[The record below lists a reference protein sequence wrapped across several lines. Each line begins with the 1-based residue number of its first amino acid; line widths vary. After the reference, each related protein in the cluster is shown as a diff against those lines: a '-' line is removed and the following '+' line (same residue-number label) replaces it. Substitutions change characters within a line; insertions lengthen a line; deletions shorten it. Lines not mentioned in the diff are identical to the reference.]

1 LAILRE
7 SRRSVNPLKG
17 GLTFIEEISK
27 NLLFSNCFIEQE
39 KGEEMKRF
47 EPSYIRNIGT
57 FGHGGE
63 GKTSLVEAILFDTG
77 ENNRLGRVDDG
88 SSIMDFEQEEIN
100 RKISIS
106 ASLAHFEWNKYQFYV
121 IDTPGYANFI
131 AEAKASMRVVDGA
144 IIVVGGN
151 SEVKVQT
158 EAVWGYANEFQVPR
172 ILYVGKMDMERADFL
187 KVVEEVRKAFPS
199 QPAVPVQLP
208 IGSNGSFKGVV
219 DLIQRKAYLYRG
231 DGTGQFEVK
240 DVPPEMEEE
249 VNSHREKLI
258 EMAVEMDD
266 QLMEKYLESGE
277 VSTEEV
283 IQCLRKGTL
292 DRKLVP
298 AVCGSS
304 LQNIGLQPLLDLM
317 PLCFPSP
324 LERGPAQGKN
334 VKTGEPEAREPKE
347 NAPFSAFIFK
357 TIADPFAGKL
367 NLFRVYSGSIN
378 ADSTVYNSKKEVKE
392 RIGQIFLLEG
402 KKQKPVGFASVGDI
416 VAVAK
421 LKETT
426 TGDTFSDE
434 KKPILFEE
442 TKLPLP
448 VISYAITP
456 KTKGDEEKITSS
468 LARLHEEDPTM
479 MASRDEQTGE
489 ILLSGVG
496 QTHVE
501 VIVEKLRRKFG
512 VEVNLSTPK
521 VPYKETIRGTRTGV
535 IYRHK
540 KQTGGRGQFAEV
552 HFDISPLPRG
562 EGFEFENAL
571 VGMNVPRNFVPAV
584 EKGIH
589 EALQSGVVAGYP
601 VVDVK
606 VRFYDGKSHEVDS
619 SEMAFKIAAIMC
631 FKKGVQEANPVLL
644 EPIMKVEVTAPD
656 ENIGDVIGDLNSRR
670 GRVLRVD
677 SRGNY
682 QVIQAN
688 VPMSEML
695 KYAPDLNSKTG
706 GRGTFTMEFSHYEE
720 VPAQLSEKVI
730 AQAKKDKA
738 KED

>member
-1 LAILRE
+1 
-7 SRRSVNPLKG
+7 
-17 GLTFIEEISK
+17 
-27 NLLFSNCFIEQE
+27 
-39 KGEEMKRF
+39 MKRF
-47 EPSYIRNIGT
+47 EPSHIRNIGI

-63 GKTSLVEAILFDTG
+63 GKTSLAEAILFDTG
-77 ENNRLGRVDDG
+77 ENSRLGRVDDG
-88 SSIMDFEQEEIN
+88 SSIMDFDPEEVN

-106 ASLAHFEWNKYQFYV
+106 ASLSHFEWDKHQFHI

-131 AEAKASMRVVDGA
+131 AEAKGSMRVVDGA

-151 SEVKVQT
+151 SGVKVQT
-158 EAVWGYANEFQVPR
+158 ETVWGYANEFGVPR
-172 ILYVGKMDMERADFL
+172 ILYVSKMDMERADFF
-187 KVVEEVRKAFPS
+187 KVIEEVKKISPS
-199 QPAVPVQLP
+199 QPAIPVQFP
-208 IGSNGSFKGVV
+208 IGGEGNFKGVV
-219 DLIQRKAYLYRG
+219 DLIQRKAYLYRE
-231 DGTGQFEVK
+231 DGSGQFELK
-240 DVPPEMEEE
+240 EVPPDMKEEMDRL
-249 VNSHREKLI
+249 REKLV
-258 EMAVEMDD
+258 EAVVEVDD

-277 VSTEEV
+277 ISTEEI
-283 IQCLRKGTL
+283 IQCLRRGTIE
-292 DRKLVP
+292 RRLVP
-298 AVCGSS
+298 ALCGSS
-304 LQNIGLQPLLDLM
+304 IRNIGIQPLLSLM
-317 PLCFPSP
+317 ISCFPSP
-324 LERGPAQGKN
+324 LEKAPVQGKN
-334 VKTGEPEAREPKE
+334 IKTGEPEIREPKE
-347 NAPFSAFIFK
+347 DGPFSAFVFK

-367 NLFRVYSGSIN
+367 NLFRVYSGGIN
-378 ADSTVYNSKKEVKE
+378 ADSVVYNSKKDVKE
-392 RIGQIFLLEG
+392 RIAQIFLLEG

-434 KKPILFEE
+434 KRPILFEE

-448 VISYAITP
+448 MITYALTP
-456 KTKGDEEKITSS
+456 KSKGDEDKITAS
-468 LARLHEEDPTM
+468 LARIHEEDPTM
-479 MASRDEQTGE
+479 TMGRDEQTGE
-489 ILLSGVG
+489 VLLSGVG

-501 VIVEKLRRKFG
+501 VIVEKLKRKFG
-512 VEVNLSTPK
+512 VEVNLSVPK
-521 VPYKETIRGTRTGV
+521 VPYKETIRGSKTGV

-562 EGFEFENAL
+562 TGFEFQNAL
-571 VGMNVPRNFVPAV
+571 TGMNVPRNFVPAV
-584 EKGIH
+584 EKGVV
-589 EALQSGVVAGYP
+589 EAMQSGVVAGYP

-619 SEMAFKIAAIMC
+619 SEMAFKIAAIMA

-677 SRGNY
+677 SKGNY
-682 QVIQAN
+682 QMIQAN

-720 VPAQLSEKVI
+720 VPAQFSEKVI
-730 AQAKKDKA
+730 AQAKKE
-738 KED
+738 KEKES

>member
-1 LAILRE
+1 
-7 SRRSVNPLKG
+7 
-17 GLTFIEEISK
+17 
-27 NLLFSNCFIEQE
+27 
-39 KGEEMKRF
+39 MKRF
-47 EPSYIRNIGT
+47 EPSHIRNIGT

-63 GKTSLVEAILFDTG
+63 GKTSLAEAILFTTG
-77 ENNRLGRVDDG
+77 ENTRLGRVDDG
-88 SSIMDFEQEEIN
+88 SSLMDFEPEEVN

-106 ASLAHFEWNKYQFYV
+106 ASLAHFEWEKHRFHI

-144 IIVVGGN
+144 VMVVGGN

-158 EAVWGYANEFQVPR
+158 ETVWGYANEFEVPR
-172 ILYVGKMDMERADFL
+172 ILYVSKMDTERADFL
-187 KVVEEVRKAFPS
+187 KVVEDVKRAFPS
-199 QPAVPVQLP
+199 MPAVPVQLP
-208 IGSNGSFKGVV
+208 IGMEKNF
-219 DLIQRKAYLYRG
+219 RG
-231 DGTGQFEVK
+231 MID
-240 DVPPEMEEE
+240 
-249 VNSHREKLI
+249 LI
-258 EMAVEMDD
+258 EMKAFVYREDGSGQFDIKEVPSELQGEVNQLREKMVETVVEMDD

-277 VSTEEV
+277 ITTEE
-283 IQCLRKGTL
+283 IYHCLRKGTIE
-292 DRKLVP
+292 RRLVP

-304 LQNIGLQPLLDLM
+304 LRNIGIQPLLNLVIR
-317 PLCFPSP
+317 CFPSP
-324 LERGPAQGKN
+324 QERGPVRVKDL
-334 VKTGEPEAREPKE
+334 KTGEMVQREPKE
-347 NAPFSAFIFK
+347 EGPLTAFVFK

-367 NLFRVYSGSIN
+367 SLFRIYSGSLN
-378 ADSTVYNSKKEVKE
+378 ADSTVYNSKKDTKE
-392 RIGQIFLLEG
+392 RIGQIFLLTG
-402 KKQKPVGFASVGDI
+402 KKQKPVGFASVGDM

-426 TGDTFSDE
+426 TGDTFCDE
-434 KKPILFEE
+434 KNPVVFEE
-442 TKLPLP
+442 TQLPQP
-448 VISYAITP
+448 MISYALTP
-456 KTKGDEEKITSS
+456 KSKGDEEKIAAS
-468 LARLHEEDPTM
+468 LARIHEEDPTM
-479 MASRDEQTGE
+479 TVGRDEQTGE

-521 VPYKETIRGTRTGV
+521 VPYKETIRGSKQGV

-562 EGFEFENAL
+562 GGFEFENAL

-584 EKGIH
+584 EKGIA
-589 EALQSGVVAGYP
+589 EAMQSGVLAGFP

-619 SEMAFKIAAIMC
+619 SEMAFKLAAIMC
-631 FKKGVQEANPVLL
+631 FKKGIQEANPVLL
-644 EPIMKVEVTAPD
+644 EPIMKVEVIAPD

-670 GRVLRVD
+670 GRVLKVD
-677 SRGNY
+677 AKGSY

-720 VPAQLSEKVI
+720 VPAQLAEKVI
-730 AQAKKDKA
+730 AQARKEKE

>member
-1 LAILRE
+1 
-7 SRRSVNPLKG
+7 
-17 GLTFIEEISK
+17 
-27 NLLFSNCFIEQE
+27 
-39 KGEEMKRF
+39 MKRA
-47 EPSYIRNIGT
+47 EPSHIRNVGT

-77 ENNRLGRVDDG
+77 ENSRLGRVDDG
-88 SSIMDFEQEEIN
+88 SSLMDFEPEEIH

-106 ASLAHFEWNKYQFYV
+106 ASLAHFEWDKHQFHM

-151 SEVKVQT
+151 SGIKVQT
-158 EAVWGYANEFQVPR
+158 EMVWGYANEFQVPR
-172 ILYVGKMDMERADFL
+172 VLYVSKMDMERADFFR
-187 KVVEEVRKAFPS
+187 VVEEVKKAFPS
-199 QPAVPVQLP
+199 FSVIPIQLP
-208 IGSNGSFKGVV
+208 IGGEGNFKGVV
-219 DLIQRKAYLYRG
+219 DLIQMKAYLYRE
-231 DGTGQFEVK
+231 DGSGQFELK
-240 DVPPEMEEE
+240 EMPSDLKEEAGRL
-249 VNSHREKLI
+249 REKLI
-258 EMAVEMDD
+258 ETVVEMDD

-277 VSTEEV
+277 ISAEETV
-283 IQCLRKGTL
+283 RCLRKGTME
-292 DRKLVP
+292 RRLVP

-304 LQNIGLQPLLDLM
+304 TRNIGIQPLLDLIIS
-317 PLCFPSP
+317 CFPSP
-324 LERGPAQGKN
+324 LERGPVQGKHP
-334 VKTGEPEAREPKE
+334 KTGEPETREPKE
-347 NAPFSAFIFK
+347 DGPLSAFIFK

-367 NLFRVYSGSIN
+367 TLFRVYSGSIN
-378 ADSTVYNSKKEVKE
+378 ADSAVYNSKKEGKE

-442 TKLPLP
+442 TKPPLP
-448 VISYAITP
+448 AISYALTP
-456 KTKGDEEKITSS
+456 KSKGDEEKITAS
-468 LARLHEEDPTM
+468 LARIHEEDPTM
-479 MASRDEQTGE
+479 KMGRDEQTGE

-501 VIVEKLRRKFG
+501 VIVEKLKRKFG
-512 VEVNLSTPK
+512 VEVSLSTPK
-521 VPYKETIRGTRTGV
+521 VPYKETIRGSTQGV

-552 HFDISPLPRG
+552 HFDIAALPRG
-562 EGFEFENAL
+562 TGFEFDNAL

-584 EKGIH
+584 EKGVA
-589 EALQSGVVAGYP
+589 EAMQSGVLGGYP
-601 VVDVK
+601 VVDVQ

-619 SEMAFKIAAIMC
+619 SEMAFKIAAIMA

-644 EPIMKVEVTAPD
+644 EPIMKVEVTVPD
-656 ENIGDVIGDLNSRR
+656 ESMGDVIGDLNSRR

-677 SRGNY
+677 SKGNY
-682 QVIQAN
+682 QVVEAN
-688 VPMSEML
+688 VPMAEML

-720 VPAQLSEKVI
+720 VPAQLTDKII
-730 AQAKKDKA
+730 AQAKKE
-738 KED
+738 KEKES

>member
-1 LAILRE
+1 
-7 SRRSVNPLKG
+7 
-17 GLTFIEEISK
+17 
-27 NLLFSNCFIEQE
+27 
-39 KGEEMKRF
+39 MKRV
-47 EPSYIRNIGT
+47 ELSHIRNMGT

-63 GKTSLVEAILFDTG
+63 GKTSLAEAILFDTG
-77 ENNRLGRVDDG
+77 ENTRLGRVDEG
-88 SSIMDFEQEEIN
+88 SSIMDFDPEEIN

-106 ASLAHFEWNKYQFYV
+106 ASLSHFEWDKHQFHI

-131 AEAKASMRVVDGA
+131 AEAKASMRIVDGA

-151 SEVKVQT
+151 SGVKVQT
-158 EAVWGYANEFQVPR
+158 ETVWGYANEFGVPR
-172 ILYVGKMDMERADFL
+172 ILYVSKMDMERADFL
-187 KVVEEVRKAFPS
+187 KVVEEVKKTFPS
-199 QPAVPVQLP
+199 QPAIPVQLP
-208 IGSNGSFKGVV
+208 VGREGNFKGVV
-219 DLIQRKAYLYRG
+219 DLIQRKAYLYRE
-231 DGTGQFEVK
+231 DGSGQFELRE
-240 DVPPEMEEE
+240 VPPDMKEE
-249 VNSHREKLI
+249 VDRLREKLV
-258 EMAVEMDD
+258 EAVVEVDD

-277 VSTEEV
+277 ISTEET
-283 IQCLRKGTL
+283 IQCLRRGTME
-292 DRKLVP
+292 RRLVP
-298 AVCGSS
+298 ALCGSS
-304 LQNIGLQPLLDLM
+304 IRNMGIQPLLDLM
-317 PLCFPSP
+317 VSCFPSP
-324 LERGPAQGKN
+324 LERGPVQGKN
-334 VKTGEPEAREPKE
+334 VKTGELENREPKE
-347 NAPFSAFIFK
+347 DGPFSAFIFK

-367 NLFRVYSGSIN
+367 SLFRVYSGSIN
-378 ADSTVYNSKKEVKE
+378 ADSTVYNSKKDVKE

-434 KKPILFEE
+434 KRSILFEE

-448 VISYAITP
+448 MITYALTP
-456 KTKGDEEKITSS
+456 KSKGDEDKITAS

-479 MASRDEQTGE
+479 TMGRDEQTGE
-489 ILLSGVG
+489 VLLSGVG

-501 VIVEKLRRKFG
+501 VIVEKLKRKFG
-512 VEVNLSTPK
+512 VEVTLSVPK
-521 VPYKETIRGTRTGV
+521 VPYKETIRGSKTGV
-535 IYRHK
+535 VYRHK

-552 HFDISPLPRG
+552 HIDISSLPRG
-562 EGFEFENAL
+562 TGFEFQNAL
-571 VGMNVPRNFVPAV
+571 TGMNVPRNFVPAV
-584 EKGIH
+584 EKGIA
-589 EALQSGVVAGYP
+589 EAMQSGVLGGYP

-619 SEMAFKIAAIMC
+619 SEMAFKIASIMA

-677 SRGNY
+677 SKGNY

-730 AQAKKDKA
+730 AQAKKN
-738 KED
+738 KEKES

>member
-1 LAILRE
+1 
-7 SRRSVNPLKG
+7 
-17 GLTFIEEISK
+17 
-27 NLLFSNCFIEQE
+27 
-39 KGEEMKRF
+39 MKRF
-47 EPSYIRNIGT
+47 EPSHIRNVGT

-77 ENNRLGRVDDG
+77 ENTRLGRVDDG
-88 SSIMDFEQEEIN
+88 SSLMDFEPEEVN

-106 ASLAHFEWNKYQFYV
+106 ASLAHFEWDRHRFYL

-131 AEAKASMRVVDGA
+131 AEAKSSMRVVDGA
-144 IIVVGGN
+144 VIVIGGN

-158 EAVWGYANEFQVPR
+158 ETVWGYANEFQIPR
-172 ILYVGKMDMERADFL
+172 ILFVTKMDTERADFL
-187 KVVEEVRKAFPS
+187 KLVEDVKKNFPS
-199 QPAVPVQLP
+199 ISPVPVQLP
-208 IGSNGSFKGVV
+208 IGAEKSFRGVV
-219 DLIQRKAYLYRG
+219 DLVGQKAYLYKE
-231 DGTGQFEVK
+231 DGSGQFELK
-240 DVPPEMEEE
+240 EIPHELKEEAD
-249 VNSHREKLI
+249 RLRDKMI
-258 EMAVEMDD
+258 EMVVEMDD

-277 VSTEEV
+277 VSNEE
-283 IQCLRKGTL
+283 ILRCLRKGTIE
-292 DRKLVP
+292 RKLMP
-298 AVCGSS
+298 ALCGSS
-304 LQNIGLQPLLDLM
+304 LRNIGIQPLLDLM
-317 PLCFPSP
+317 IRVFPSP
-324 LERGPAQGKN
+324 QERGAVQGKH
-334 VKTGEPEAREPKE
+334 VKTGETVLVEPKE
-347 NAPFSAFIFK
+347 DGPFSAFVFK

-367 NLFRVYSGSIN
+367 SLFRVYSGSIN
-378 ADSTVYNSKKEVKE
+378 ADSTVYNSKKDVKE

-402 KKQKPVGFASVGDI
+402 KKQKPVGFASVGEI
-416 VAVAK
+416 AAVAK

-434 KKPILFEE
+434 KNPVVFEE
-442 TKLPLP
+442 TKLPQP
-448 VISYAITP
+448 MISYALTP
-456 KTKGDEEKITSS
+456 KSKGDEEKIAAS
-468 LARLHEEDPTM
+468 LARIHEEDPTM
-479 MASRDEQTGE
+479 TVSRDEQTGE

-501 VIVEKLRRKFG
+501 VIIEKLRRKFG

-521 VPYKETIRGTRTGV
+521 VPYKETIRGSKQGV

-562 EGFEFENAL
+562 QGFEFENAL

-584 EKGIH
+584 EKGIA
-589 EALQSGVVAGYP
+589 EAMQSGVLAGFP

-631 FKKGVQEANPVLL
+631 FKKGVQESNPVLL

-670 GRVLRVD
+670 GRVLKVD
-677 SRGNY
+677 AKGSY

-688 VPMSEML
+688 VPMAEML

-720 VPAQLSEKVI
+720 VPAQLAEKVI
-730 AQAKKDKA
+730 AQAKKE
-738 KED
+738 KEQES

>member
-1 LAILRE
+1 
-7 SRRSVNPLKG
+7 
-17 GLTFIEEISK
+17 
-27 NLLFSNCFIEQE
+27 
-39 KGEEMKRF
+39 MKRV
-47 EPSYIRNIGT
+47 ETTNIRNIGT

-77 ENNRLGRVDDG
+77 ENTRLGRVDDG
-88 SSIMDFEQEEIN
+88 SSLMDFEPEEIN

-106 ASLAHFEWNKYQFYV
+106 ASLSHFEWNKHQFHI

-144 IIVVGGN
+144 IIVVSGN
-151 SEVKVQT
+151 SGVKVQT
-158 EAVWGYANEFQVPR
+158 ETVWGYANEFQVPR
-172 ILYVGKMDMERADFL
+172 ILYVSKMDAERANFL
-187 KVVEEVRKAFPS
+187 KVVEEVRKTFPS

-208 IGSNGSFKGVV
+208 IGGEGNFKGVV
-219 DLIQRKAYLYRG
+219 DLIQRRAFFYRE
-231 DGTGQFEVK
+231 DGSGQFELK
-240 DVPPEMEEE
+240 DIPPDMKEE
-249 VNSHREKLI
+249 VERLREKLV
-258 EMAVEMDD
+258 EAAVEMDD

-277 VSTEEV
+277 VSTEE
-283 IQCLRKGTL
+283 IFRCLRKGTME
-292 DRKLVP
+292 RKLVP

-304 LQNIGLQPLLDLM
+304 IRNIGVQLLLDVAIS
-317 PLCFPSP
+317 CFPSP
-324 LERGPAQGKN
+324 LERGPVQGKN
-334 VKTGEPEAREPKE
+334 AKTGELETREPRE
-347 NAPFSAFIFK
+347 DAPFSAFIFK

-367 NLFRVYSGSIN
+367 NLFRVYSGSVN
-378 ADSTVYNSKKEVKE
+378 ADSTLFNSKKDVRE

-402 KKQKPVGFASVGDI
+402 KKQKPIGFASVGDI

-426 TGDTFSDE
+426 TGDSFSDE
-434 KKPILFEE
+434 KKPIVFEE

-448 VISYAITP
+448 VISYALTP
-456 KTKGDEEKITSS
+456 KSKGDEDKITAS
-468 LARLHEEDPTM
+468 LARIHEEDPTM
-479 MASRDEQTGE
+479 MLGRDEQTGE

-501 VIVEKLRRKFG
+501 VIVEKLKRKFG
-512 VEVNLSTPK
+512 VEVNLSVPK
-521 VPYKETIRGTRTGV
+521 VPYKETLRGSKTGV
-535 IYRHK
+535 VYRHK

-552 HFDISPLPRG
+552 HFDVSALPRG
-562 EGFEFENAL
+562 AGFEFENAL
-571 VGMNVPRNFVPAV
+571 TGMNVPRNFVPAV
-584 EKGIH
+584 EKGIA
-589 EALQSGVVAGYP
+589 EAMQNGVLAGYP

-619 SEMAFKIAAIMC
+619 SEMAFKIAAIMA

-644 EPIMKVEVTAPD
+644 EPIMKVVVTAPD

-677 SRGNY
+677 AKGNY
-682 QVIQAN
+682 QMIEAN

-720 VPAQLSEKVI
+720 VPAQLAEKVI
-730 AQAKKDKA
+730 AQAKKDKE

>member
-1 LAILRE
+1 
-7 SRRSVNPLKG
+7 
-17 GLTFIEEISK
+17 
-27 NLLFSNCFIEQE
+27 
-39 KGEEMKRF
+39 MKRF
-47 EPSYIRNIGT
+47 EPSHIRNIGT

-77 ENNRLGRVDDG
+77 ENSRLGRVDDG
-88 SSIMDFEQEEIN
+88 SSLMDFEPEEIN

-106 ASLAHFEWNKYQFYV
+106 ASLSHFEWDKHQFHIV
-121 IDTPGYANFI
+121 DTPGYANFI

-144 IIVVGGN
+144 IIVIGGN

-158 EAVWGYANEFQVPR
+158 ETVWGYANEFQVPR
-172 ILYVGKMDMERADFL
+172 ILYVSKMDMERADFL
-187 KVVEEVRKAFPS
+187 KVVGEVKKAFPT

-208 IGSNGSFKGVV
+208 IGSEGNFKGVV
-219 DLIQRKAYLYRG
+219 DLIQKKAYLYRG
-231 DGTGQFEVK
+231 DGSGQFEIK
-240 DVPPEMEEE
+240 DVPSDMKEE
-249 VNSHREKLI
+249 VDRFREKLV
-258 EMAVEMDD
+258 EAVVEMDD

-277 VSTEEV
+277 ISNEEI
-283 IQCLRKGTL
+283 IQCLRRGTMERL
-292 DRKLVP
+292 LIP
-298 AVCGSS
+298 ALCGSS
-304 LQNIGLQPLLDLM
+304 IRNIGMQPLLDLM
-317 PLCFPSP
+317 VHCFPSP
-324 LERGPAQGKN
+324 LEKGPVQGRH
-334 VKTGEPEAREPKE
+334 VKTGDPETREPKE
-347 NAPFSAFIFK
+347 DAPFSAFIFK

-367 NLFRVYSGSIN
+367 TLFRVYSGTVN
-378 ADSTVYNSKKEVKE
+378 ADSTLYNSKKDVKE
-392 RIGQIFLLEG
+392 RISQIFLLEG

-434 KKPILFEE
+434 KTPIVFEE

-448 VISYAITP
+448 VISYALKP

-468 LARLHEEDPTM
+468 LARIHEEDLTIM
-479 MASRDEQTGE
+479 VGRDEQTGE

-501 VIVEKLRRKFG
+501 VIVEKLKRKFG
-512 VEVNLSTPK
+512 VEVNLSIPK
-521 VPYKETIRGTRTGV
+521 VPYKETIRGSKTGV

-552 HFDISPLPRG
+552 HFDIFSLSRG
-562 EGFEFENAL
+562 AGYEFENAL
-571 VGMNVPRNFVPAV
+571 TGMNVPRNFVPAV
-584 EKGIH
+584 EKGIA
-589 EALQSGVVAGYP
+589 EALQSGVLAGFP

-619 SEMAFKIAAIMC
+619 SEMAFKIAAIMA

-677 SRGNY
+677 AKGNY

-720 VPAQLSEKVI
+720 VPAQLSEKII
-730 AQAKKDKA
+730 AQLKKDKE

>member
-1 LAILRE
+1 
-7 SRRSVNPLKG
+7 
-17 GLTFIEEISK
+17 
-27 NLLFSNCFIEQE
+27 
-39 KGEEMKRF
+39 MKRV
-47 EPSYIRNIGT
+47 ELSHIRNIGT

-77 ENNRLGRVDDG
+77 ENTRLGRVDDG
-88 SSIMDFEQEEIN
+88 SSLMDFEPEEIN

-106 ASLAHFEWNKYQFYV
+106 ASLSHFEWNKHQFHI

-144 IIVVGGN
+144 IVVVGGN

-158 EAVWGYANEFQVPR
+158 ETAWGYANEFQVPR
-172 ILYVGKMDMERADFL
+172 VLYVSKMDTERANFL
-187 KVVEEVRKAFPS
+187 KVVEEVKKNFPS

-208 IGSNGSFKGVV
+208 IGGEGNFKGVV
-219 DLIQRKAYLYRG
+219 DLIQRKAYVYRE
-231 DGTGQFEVK
+231 DGSGQFEVK
-240 DVPPEMEEE
+240 DVPADLKEE
-249 VNSHREKLI
+249 VERLREKLV
-258 EMAVEMDD
+258 ETVVEMDD

-277 VSTEEV
+277 VSTEEIV
-283 IQCLRKGTL
+283 RCLRKGTIE
-292 DRKLVP
+292 RKLVP

-304 LQNIGLQPLLDLM
+304 VRNIGIQPLLDLAIS
-317 PLCFPSP
+317 CFPSP
-324 LERGPAQGKN
+324 LERGSVQGKN
-334 VKTGEPEAREPKE
+334 PKTGETETREPKE
-347 NAPFSAFIFK
+347 DGPFSAFVFK

-367 NLFRVYSGSIN
+367 NLFRVYSGSVN
-378 ADSTVYNSKKEVKE
+378 ADSTLFNPKKDVKE

-426 TGDTFSDE
+426 TGDSFSDE
-434 KKPILFEE
+434 KKPIMFEE

-448 VISYAITP
+448 MISYALTP
-456 KTKGDEEKITSS
+456 KSKGDEDKITAS
-468 LARLHEEDPTM
+468 LTRIHEEDPTM
-479 MASRDEQTGE
+479 MLGRDEQTGE

-501 VIVEKLRRKFG
+501 VIVEKLKRKFG
-512 VEVNLSTPK
+512 VEVNLSVPK
-521 VPYKETIRGTRTGV
+521 VPYKETIRGSKVGV

-552 HFDISPLPRG
+552 HFDVSALPRG
-562 EGFEFENAL
+562 TGFEFENAL
-571 VGMNVPRNFVPAV
+571 TGMNVPRNFVPAV
-584 EKGIH
+584 EKGIA
-589 EALQSGVVAGYP
+589 EAMQSGVLAGYP

-619 SEMAFKIAAIMC
+619 SEMAFKIAAIMA

-644 EPIMKVEVTAPD
+644 EPIMKVVVTAPD

-677 SRGNY
+677 AKGNY
-682 QVIQAN
+682 QMIEAN

-720 VPAQLSEKVI
+720 VPAQLAEKVI
-730 AQAKKDKA
+730 AQAKKDKE

>member
-1 LAILRE
+1 
-7 SRRSVNPLKG
+7 
-17 GLTFIEEISK
+17 
-27 NLLFSNCFIEQE
+27 
-39 KGEEMKRF
+39 MKRF
-47 EPSYIRNIGT
+47 EPNHIRIVGT

-63 GKTSLVEAILFDTG
+63 GKTSLAEAILFTTG
-77 ENNRLGRVDDG
+77 ENTRLGRVDDG
-88 SSIMDFEQEEIN
+88 SSLMDFEPEEIN

-106 ASLAHFEWNKYQFYV
+106 ASLAHFEWEKHRFYLL
-121 IDTPGYANFI
+121 DTPGYANFI

-144 IIVVGGN
+144 VIVIGGN

-158 EAVWGYANEFQVPR
+158 ETVWGYANEFGVPR
-172 ILYVGKMDMERADFL
+172 ILYVGKMDTERADFL
-187 KVVEEVRKAFPS
+187 KVVEEVKKQFPS
-199 QPAVPVQLP
+199 LPAVPVQLP
-208 IGSNGSFKGVV
+208 IGTEKNFRGII
-219 DLIQRKAYLYRG
+219 DLIEKKAYFYRD
-231 DGTGQFEVK
+231 DGSGQFELK
-240 DVPPEMEEE
+240 EVPAELQGE
-249 VNSHREKLI
+249 VDPLREKMVEAI
-258 EMAVEMDD
+258 VEMDD

-277 VSTEEV
+277 MTNEE
-283 IQCLRKGTL
+283 IYRCLRKGTME
-292 DRKLVP
+292 RRLVP

-304 LQNIGLQPLLDLM
+304 LRNIGIQPLLNLM
-317 PLCFPSP
+317 IRCFPSP
-324 LERGPAQGKN
+324 QERGAVQVKDL
-334 VKTGEPEAREPKE
+334 KTGEMVLREPKE
-347 NAPFSAFIFK
+347 DGPLTAFVFK

-367 NLFRVYSGSIN
+367 SLFRIYSGSLN
-378 ADSTVYNSKKEVKE
+378 ADSTVYNSKKDTKE
-392 RIGQIFLLEG
+392 RIGQIYLLTG
-402 KKQKPVGFASVGDI
+402 KKQKPVGYASVGDV

-434 KKPILFEE
+434 KNPVVFEE
-442 TKLPLP
+442 TKLPQP
-448 VISYAITP
+448 MISYALTP
-456 KTKGDEEKITSS
+456 KSKGDEEKIAAS
-468 LARLHEEDPTM
+468 LARIHEEDPTM
-479 MASRDEQTGE
+479 MVGRDEQTGE

-501 VIVEKLRRKFG
+501 VIVEKLKRKFG

-521 VPYKETIRGTRTGV
+521 VPYKETIRGSKQGV

-562 EGFEFENAL
+562 AGFEFENAL

-584 EKGIH
+584 EKGIA
-589 EALQSGVVAGYP
+589 EAMQSGVLAGFP

-619 SEMAFKIAAIMC
+619 SEMAFKLAAIMC

-644 EPIMKVEVTAPD
+644 EPIMKVEVIAPD

-670 GRVLRVD
+670 GRVLKVD
-677 SRGNY
+677 AKGSY

-720 VPAQLSEKVI
+720 VPAQLAEKVI

>member
-1 LAILRE
+1 
-7 SRRSVNPLKG
+7 
-17 GLTFIEEISK
+17 
-27 NLLFSNCFIEQE
+27 
-39 KGEEMKRF
+39 MKRF
-47 EPSYIRNIGT
+47 EPSHIRNIGT

-77 ENNRLGRVDDG
+77 ENTRLGRVDDG
-88 SSIMDFEQEEIN
+88 SSLMDFEPEEIN

-106 ASLAHFEWNKYQFYV
+106 ASLAHFEWDKHRFYL

-144 IIVVGGN
+144 VIVIGGN

-158 EAVWGYANEFQVPR
+158 ETVWGYANEFQVPR
-172 ILYVGKMDMERADFL
+172 ILYVSKMDTERADFL
-187 KVVEEVRKAFPS
+187 KVVEDVRKRFPS
-199 QPAVPVQLP
+199 QSTVPVQYP
-208 IGSNGSFKGVV
+208 IGKEKNFKGVV
-219 DLIQRKAYLYRG
+219 DLIEKKAYFYKE
-231 DGTGQFEVK
+231 DGSGQFELK
-240 DVPPEMEEE
+240 EIPFELKEE
-249 VNSHREKLI
+249 VDKLREKMI
-258 EMAVEMDD
+258 ESVVEMDD

-277 VSTEEV
+277 VSNEE
-283 IQCLRKGTL
+283 ILRCLRKGTIE
-292 DRKLVP
+292 RKLVP

-304 LQNIGLQPLLDLM
+304 IRNIGIQPLLDLTIR
-317 PLCFPSP
+317 CFPSP
-324 LERGPAQGKN
+324 QEKGAVQVKN
-334 VKTGEPEAREPKE
+334 IKTGEAVSRDPKE
-347 NAPFSAFIFK
+347 DGPLAAFIFK

-367 NLFRVYSGSIN
+367 SLFRVYSGSLN
-378 ADSTVYNSKKEVKE
+378 ADSTVYNSKKDVKE

-426 TGDTFSDE
+426 TGDAFSDE
-434 KKPILFEE
+434 KTPVIFEE

-448 VISYAITP
+448 MISYALTP
-456 KTKGDEEKITSS
+456 KSKGDEEKIASS
-468 LARLHEEDPTM
+468 LARIHEEDPTM
-479 MASRDEQTGE
+479 MVGRDEQTGE

-501 VIVEKLRRKFG
+501 VIVEKLKRKFG

-521 VPYKETIRGTRTGV
+521 VPYKETIRGSKQGI

-552 HFDISPLPRG
+552 HFDVSSLPRG
-562 EGFEFENAL
+562 GGFEFENAL

-584 EKGIH
+584 EKGVA
-589 EALQSGVVAGYP
+589 EAMQSGVLAGFP

-619 SEMAFKIAAIMC
+619 SEMAFKLAAIMC
-631 FKKGVQEANPVLL
+631 FKNGVKEANPVLL

-670 GRVLRVD
+670 GRVLKVEA
-677 SRGNY
+677 RGNY
-682 QVIQAN
+682 QAIQAN

-720 VPAQLSEKVI
+720 VPAQLAEKVI
-730 AQAKKDKA
+730 AQAKKDKE